1 MPHSAHHRATTF
13 PATDRAKHPVFS
25 TNHVTYTN
33 KTKHNYNQEQN
44 GKT

>member
-1 MPHSAHHRATTF
+1 
-13 PATDRAKHPVFS
+13 
-25 TNHVTYTN
+25 VTYTN